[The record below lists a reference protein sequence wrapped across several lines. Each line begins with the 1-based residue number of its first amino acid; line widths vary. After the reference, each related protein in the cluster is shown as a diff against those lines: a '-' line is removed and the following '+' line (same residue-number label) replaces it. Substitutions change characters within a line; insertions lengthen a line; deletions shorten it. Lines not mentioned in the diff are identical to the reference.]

1 MTVKQYQNLEINE
14 RFELMKNRLKSKFY
28 INNEG
33 IKIGL
38 FTDYSTIKK
47 EFECFGIETN
57 NKTIDEVLQ
66 NLKSKIKYDSIE
78 EFKSANNQKL
88 LMLESYIH
96 HLCFYIYNFDISKMP
111 TYLKKEF
118 DVFKDFSNQF
128 RNTTIY

>member
-1 MTVKQYQNLEINE
+1 
-14 RFELMKNRLKSKFY
+14 MKNRLKSKFY

-47 EFECFGIETN
+47 EFEFFGIETK
-57 NKTIDEVLQ
+57 NKTFEEVLQ
-66 NLKSKIKYDSIE
+66 NLKSKINYDCIE
-78 EFKSANNQKL
+78 EFKSVNNQKL

-96 HLCFYIYNFDISKMP
+96 HLCFYTYNFYISKMP

-118 DVFKDFSNQF
+118 DVFKDFSSQF

>member
-14 RFELMKNRLKSKFY
+14 RFELIKNRLKNKFY
-28 INNEG
+28 INSEG

-47 EFECFGIETN
+47 EFEYFGIETK

-66 NLKSKIKYDSIE
+66 NLKSKINYNSIE
-78 EFKSANNQKL
+78 EFKSVNNQKL
-88 LMLESYIH
+88 LILKSYIH
-96 HLCFYIYNFDISKMP
+96 HLFFYIYNFDINKMP
-111 TYLKKEF
+111 NYFKKEF

-128 RNTTIY
+128 RNATIY

>member
-14 RFELMKNRLKSKFY
+14 RFESMKNRLKNKFY

-33 IKIGL
+33 VKIGL
-38 FTDYSTIKK
+38 FTDYTIVKK
-47 EFECFGIETN
+47 EFKCLGIEIK
-57 NKTIDEVLQ
+57 NKTFEEVLQ
-66 NLKSKIKYDSIE
+66 NLKSKINYDSIE
-78 EFKSANNQKL
+78 EFNSVNNQKL

-96 HLCFYIYNFDISKMP
+96 HLCFYIYNFDINKMP

>member
-1 MTVKQYQNLEINE
+1 MTVKQYQILEINK
-14 RFELMKNRLKSKFY
+14 RFELMKNRLKNKFY

-38 FTDYSTIKK
+38 FTNYSIVIK
-47 EFECFGIETN
+47 EFECFGIETK

-66 NLKSKIKYDSIE
+66 NLKSKINYDSIE
-78 EFKSANNQKL
+78 EFKSVNNQKL
-88 LMLESYIH
+88 LILESYIH
-96 HLCFYIYNFDISKMP
+96 HLCFYMYNFDISKMP

-128 RNTTIY
+128 RNATIY